1 MSKNLLADLEKNL
14 ITSDETSKTFK
25 VPSKKED
32 LTIKVDNDIFEKVS
46 KDDVKLERLIKNLLK
61 FSSKSKA
68 KELISINKRN
78 YRIFM

>member
-1 MSKNLLADLEKNL
+1 MSKNLLADLEKNF

-32 LTIKVDNDIFEKVS
+32 LTIKIDNDIFEKVS
-46 KDDVKLERLIKNLLK
+46 KDDEKLERLIKNLLK

>member
-1 MSKNLLADLEKNL
+1 MSKNLLADLEKNF

-25 VPSKKED
+25 VPGKKED
-32 LTIKVDNDIFEKVS
+32 LTIKIDNDIFEKVS
-46 KDDVKLERLIKNLLK
+46 KDDEKLERLIKNLLK